1 MDYLEN
7 KWAENRVIVKKTSAL
22 PNKEIKPKANKGYIS
37 EIPNTE
43 VKANKGKVQHYQTKK
58 LNQSKLGYISEIPK
72 KVNTVKWTCK
82 CNVAFLLFQA

>member
-7 KWAENRVIVKKTSAL
+7 KWAENRVIVKKTSEI

-43 VKANKGKVQHYQTKK
+43 VKANKGKV
-58 LNQSKLGYISEIPK
+58 
-72 KVNTVKWTCK
+72 
-82 CNVAFLLFQA
+82 